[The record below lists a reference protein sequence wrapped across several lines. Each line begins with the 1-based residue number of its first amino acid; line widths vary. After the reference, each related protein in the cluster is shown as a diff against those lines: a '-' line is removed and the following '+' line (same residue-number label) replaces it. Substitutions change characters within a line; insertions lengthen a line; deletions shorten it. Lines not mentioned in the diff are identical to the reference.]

1 MLNELKQQKADA
13 LNYWKRTGD
22 RNVRAYMI
30 KLDTKI
36 KKLLQEKGQKN
47 GKI

>member
-13 LNYWKRTGD
+13 LNWYVFTRDKEINKQMR
-22 RNVRAYMI
+22 

-36 KKLLQEKGQKN
+36 KKLLQEKGQN
-47 GKI
+47 NE